1 MTSEITI
8 EPARTSDFLAVAALD
23 RLAWPVR
30 LDEFIPD
37 GEHVWRLWCE
47 YATVLV
53 ARDLHSGL
61 GDCLDIAGALLMF
74 PGRRGEELLHKIM
87 VHPDRRG
94 RGIGSQL
101 MQAALAGAETE
112 VLLTVNPDNL
122 AAVKLYENFGFRIRE
137 RVEGFYRPHEHRYL
151 MVYSPTR

>member
-1 MTSEITI
+1 MNVTI
-8 EPARTSDFLAVAALD
+8 ESARTNDFLAVAALD
-23 RLAWPVR
+23 RIAWPIR
-30 LDEFIPD
+30 PDEFIPD

-53 ARDLHSGL
+53 ARDLQGGL
-61 GDCLDIAGALLMF
+61 GDCRNVAGALLMF

-101 MQAALAGAETE
+101 MKSALVDARTD
-112 VLLTVNPDNL
+112 VLLTVNPANA

-137 RVEGFYRPHEHRYL
+137 RIDGFYRPHEHRYV
-151 MVYSPTR
+151 MVYSPKR